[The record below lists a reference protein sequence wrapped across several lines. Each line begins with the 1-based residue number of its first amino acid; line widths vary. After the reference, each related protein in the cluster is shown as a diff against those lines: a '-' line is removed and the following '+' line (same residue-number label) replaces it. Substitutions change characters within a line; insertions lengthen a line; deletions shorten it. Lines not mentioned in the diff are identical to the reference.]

1 MNTEQI
7 LANTPEVAVT
17 APIIDE
23 ATAAAPVIEDAA
35 DTPAIVEEPY
45 EEPFDEYTP
54 ITFEGTTPDH
64 PSRQANVRY
73 IEWIYA
79 YEPRANLP
87 NIMFEEIPVKRKDLD
102 RWWLENDAYSIDPNA
117 FEDVWAI
124 APWLLSREPPSALWR
139 HLPLYAFLERNFSI
153 TPPPYSEPHERRI
166 YDQKTAELF
175 YRPVDESNPNSVPG
189 LIIPEDHDIFW
200 SFFRMG
206 VDWSGW
212 SEDKKRQW
220 IGPSEEEAKR
230 NNNWG
235 WGDEHEQDEGES
247 TWGIQTPDTSDW
259 PSDESGETWSFL
271 TGGKEWGNPPVPDPW
286 GVYRDEEDTDK
297 GEGTSENQ

>member
-7 LANTPEVAVT
+7 LANTPEVVT

-35 DTPAIVEEPY
+35 DTPAIVEESH

-73 IEWIYA
+73 IEWIYG

-117 FEDVWAI
+117 FEDV
-124 APWLLSREPPSALWR
+124 
-139 HLPLYAFLERNFSI
+139 
-153 TPPPYSEPHERRI
+153 
-166 YDQKTAELF
+166 
-175 YRPVDESNPNSVPG
+175 
-189 LIIPEDHDIFW
+189 
-200 SFFRMG
+200 
-206 VDWSGW
+206 
-212 SEDKKRQW
+212 
-220 IGPSEEEAKR
+220 
-230 NNNWG
+230 
-235 WGDEHEQDEGES
+235 
-247 TWGIQTPDTSDW
+247 
-259 PSDESGETWSFL
+259 
-271 TGGKEWGNPPVPDPW
+271 
-286 GVYRDEEDTDK
+286 
-297 GEGTSENQ
+297 